1 MIVPSFQQIWER
13 VSFLAVLDILLV
25 AALIFWLLG
34 VIRGTRAVQLLRGVG
49 ILVVVALLA
58 GSTLPLTT
66 LRWIIREA
74 LSPALF
80 VAIPILFQPELRR
93 ALESLGRTGEW
104 FNRFGSTNRSEV
116 EEMINTISRAAKQ
129 LSQQGIGA
137 LMVIERDTGLQEY
150 ADRGVIVDSR
160 ISVPLLVNIFFPNAP
175 LHDMAVLFRRNR
187 ILAAN
192 CVLPLSENVVGST
205 RYGTRHRAALGISEQ
220 SDAIS
225 VIVSEETGS
234 ISITHDGRM
243 VRHLTEGRLRKLLAG
258 LLRVELS
265 EEEEA

>member
-1 MIVPSFQQIWER
+1 MPNIQQIWER
-13 VSFLAVLDILLV
+13 FDFLALLDIVLV
-25 AALIFWLLG
+25 AALIYWLLG
-34 VIRGTRAVQLLRGVG
+34 IIRGTRAVQLLRGVG
-49 ILVVVALLA
+49 ILVVIALVA
-58 GSTLPLTT
+58 GSVLPLTT
-66 LRWIIREA
+66 LRWIIRSA

-93 ALESLGRTGEW
+93 ALETLGRTGDW
-104 FNRFGSTNRSEV
+104 FSRIGTSNRSEL
-116 EEMINTISRAAKQ
+116 EEMITTIARAAKQ

-137 LMVIERDTGLQEY
+137 LMVIERNTGLQEY

-175 LHDMAVLFRRNR
+175 LHDMAVIFRRNR

-192 CVLPLSENVVGST
+192 CVLPLSENVVGNT

-220 SDAIS
+220 SDAIAI
-225 VIVSEETGS
+225 VVSEETGS

-243 VRHLTEGRLRKLLAG
+243 VRHLNEGRLRRLLAG
-258 LLRVELS
+258 LLKIQVKEL
-265 EEEEA
+265 EEA

>member
-1 MIVPSFQQIWER
+1 MPSLNQIWER
-13 VSFLAVLDILLV
+13 LSLLSLLDITLVTLLF
-25 AALIFWLLG
+25 FWLLG

-58 GSTLPLTT
+58 GSVLPLTT
-66 LRWIIREA
+66 LRWLIREA
-74 LSPALF
+74 VSPALF

-93 ALESLGRTGEW
+93 ALESLGRTGDW
-104 FNRFGSTNRSEV
+104 FSRSFATSNRSEL
-116 EEMINTISRAAKQ
+116 EEMITVVARGAKQ

-137 LMVIERDTGLQEY
+137 LMVIERETGLQEY

-175 LHDMAVLFRRNR
+175 LHDMAVIFRRNR

-220 SDAIS
+220 SDAIA

-234 ISITHDGRM
+234 ISIAHDGRM
-243 VRHLTEGRLRKLLAG
+243 VRHLSEGRLRRLLAA
-258 LLRVELS
+258 LLRVQV
-265 EEEEA
+265 EEAEEV

>member
-1 MIVPSFQQIWER
+1 MPSVSEIWDR
-13 VSFLAVLDILLV
+13 LSWLGVLDILLV
-25 AALIFWLLG
+25 SLLFFWLLG

-49 ILVVVALLA
+49 ILVVIALVA
-58 GSTLPLTT
+58 GSFLPLST
-66 LRWIIREA
+66 LRWLMREA
-74 LSPALF
+74 ISPALF
-80 VAIPILFQPELRR
+80 VTIPILFQPELRR
-93 ALESLGRTGEW
+93 ALESLGRTREW
-104 FNRFGSTNRSEV
+104 FTRPFGTPHRGEL
-116 EEMINTISRAAKQ
+116 EEMIIGISRAAKQ

-137 LMVIERDTGLQEY
+137 LMIIERETGLQEY
-150 ADRGVIVDSR
+150 ADRGVILDSR

-220 SDAIS
+220 SDAIA

-234 ISITHDGRM
+234 ISIAHDGRM
-243 VRHLTEGRLRKLLAG
+243 VRHVSEGRLRRLLG
-258 LLRVELS
+258 SLLKVEVTEQEDS
-265 EEEEA
+265 